1 MNFSLNIIK
10 KSLGYLWDTLINTYK
25 KVFFFQGG
33 IMLLK
38 LFSRPFDVNKIVY
51 DNGCL
56 LWLPIMTW
64 EKFMI
69 H

>member
-1 MNFSLNIIK
+1 MRYTNKHLQE
-10 KSLGYLWDTLINTYK
+10 
-25 KVFFFQGG
+25 VFFFQGG